1 MTDDL
6 KTRREQL
13 IKRLTAAQNTRAF
26 SHVDILTITG
36 AMSDEQ
42 LEKYTCDKEREA
54 ACTTLLLRFVWH
66 SSSSKGM
73 ARWRVGH
80 SW

>member
-42 LEKYTCDKEREA
+42 LEKYTCDNEREA
-54 ACTTLLLRFVWH
+54 AEYSPERQPFVTG
-66 SSSSKGM
+66 K
-73 ARWRVGH
+73 
-80 SW
+80 